1 MRRLIDLGLLLLL
14 GFLIWKGMAWLNQSP
29 YSNRFV
35 DMRASGFTY
44 LDDFQQKITQWT
56 KTQKEIIGLQEINQT
71 LKMENEKLLA
81 EKESLQYLKIENTE
95 LRRKLQFIQLKQDVW
110 LPAEIKAYAPG
121 HWQKEMII
129 NKGKSHG
136 ITYQAPVITAQG
148 LVGLVEQVGE
158 NSATVRLIT
167 HPEVRISVVSEKTQ
181 MIAVAEGTGGHELHL
196 KYAGTDV
203 PWEVGDLYY
212 TSSFS
217 QYYPKGIPVGRIKKV
232 TKDPKQMFAEVLM
245 EPVVKFESF
254 DYVLVRK

>member
-217 QYYPKGIPVGRIKKV
+217 QYYPKGIPVGRINKV
-232 TKDPKQMFAEVLM
+232 PIQF
-245 EPVVKFESF
+245 F
-254 DYVLVRK
+254 RKPFFLIFL

>member
-1 MRRLIDLGLLLLL
+1 MRRLIDFILLLLL

-35 DMRASGFTY
+35 DMRSTGFSY
-44 LDDFQQKITQWT
+44 LDNFQQKAVLWT
-56 KTQKEIIGLQEINQT
+56 KTQEDLNRLQDTNT
-71 LKMENEKLLA
+71 VLKLENEKLLA
-81 EKESLQYLKIENTE
+81 ENRDLQYLKVENTE
-95 LRRKLQFIQLKQDVW
+95 LRRKLQFVQLKQDVW

-121 HWQKEMII
+121 HWQKEIII

-136 ITYQAPVITAQG
+136 ITYGSPVITAQG

-167 HPEVRISVVSEKTQ
+167 HSDVRVSVVSEKNQ
-181 MIAVAEGTGGHELHL
+181 MIAVAEGTGTHELHL

-217 QYYPKGIPVGRIKKV
+217 QYYPKGIPVGRVKKV
-232 TKDPKQMFAEVLM
+232 VKDPKQMFADVQL
-245 EPVVKFESF
+245 EPVVKFETF
-254 DYVLVRK
+254 DYVLVKK